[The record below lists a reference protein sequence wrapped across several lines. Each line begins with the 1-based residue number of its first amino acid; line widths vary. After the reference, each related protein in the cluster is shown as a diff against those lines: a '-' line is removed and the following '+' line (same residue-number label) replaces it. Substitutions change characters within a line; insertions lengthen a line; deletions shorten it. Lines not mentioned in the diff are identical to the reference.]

1 MTARQGIARQV
12 DELAR
17 PITERM
23 GLEVVDVQV
32 SGGGKTTILRV
43 LVDRPD
49 GGITVEEC
57 ARVNESLSR
66 QLDLYDLFPHA
77 YTLEVSS
84 PGLDR
89 PLHSEADF
97 RRFAGR
103 RAEVVMAAPMEGQ
116 RRFRGRVLG
125 VVAGAA
131 VLEIDERQV
140 HLPLEQMASAKLT
153 VEMED
158 LRADLSSPRPTDA

>member
-1 MTARQGIARQV
+1 MMARQGIAAQV
-12 DELAR
+12 DALAL
-17 PITERM
+17 PIAERM

-32 SGGGKTTILRV
+32 TGSGKTTVLRV

-49 GGITVEEC
+49 GGITVDEC
-57 ARVNESLSR
+57 AKVNESLSR

-89 PLHSEADF
+89 PLHTEADF

-103 RAEVVMAAPMEGQ
+103 RAEVTMGTAIEGQ
-116 RRFRGRVLG
+116 RRFRGRILG
-125 VVAGAA
+125 VVAAAA
-131 VLEIDERQV
+131 VLEIGQQQV
-140 HLPLEQMASAKLT
+140 RLPLEQIASAKLA
-153 VEMED
+153 VELED
-158 LRADLSSPRPTDA
+158 LRADLRS

>member
-1 MTARQGIARQV
+1 MARQGIARQV
-12 DELAR
+12 EELAR
-17 PITERM
+17 PLAERM

-32 SGGGKTTILRV
+32 TGGGKTTTLRV
-43 LVDRPD
+43 LVDRPE
-49 GGITVEEC
+49 GGITVDEC
-57 ARVNESLSR
+57 AKVNESLSR

-89 PLHSEADF
+89 PLRSEADF

-103 RAEVVMAAPMEGQ
+103 RAEVVMTAPVEGQ

-125 VVAGAA
+125 VVGGAA

-140 HLPLEQMASAKLT
+140 HLPLDQLASAKLT
-153 VEMED
+153 VEMDD
-158 LRADLSSPRPTDA
+158 LRTDLRS

>member
-1 MTARQGIARQV
+1 MARQGIAQQV
-12 DELAR
+12 AELVQ
-17 PITERM
+17 PIAERM

-32 SGGGKTTILRV
+32 AGNGTTTILRV
-43 LVDRPD
+43 LADRPD
-49 GGITVEEC
+49 GGITVDEC
-57 ARVNESLSR
+57 ARVSEALSR
-66 QLDLYDLFPHA
+66 HLDLYDLFAHT

-89 PLHSEADF
+89 PLRTEADY

-103 RAEVVMAAPMEGQ
+103 RAEVTMAAPIEGQ

-125 VVAGAA
+125 VVSGAA

-140 HLPLEQMASAKLT
+140 HLPLDQVASARLT

-158 LRADLSSPRPTDA
+158 LRADLRA